1 MKKLLYFIATHMR
14 VARFALHIRYQ
25 LRAFPARVPGLR
37 RAPRSEQVDAGA
49 LWDDAGHP
57 AGGPRRSA
65 GTLLGT
71 VRLTGESGKNRV
83 CRNFQDQTGAVLLPQ
98 LRSLRCTFVVSLYC
112 PEGFNSSSHCF
123 GGILMVLEATEH
135 NLGNLLILST
145 TN

>member
-1 MKKLLYFIATHMR
+1 MYFGDDNPELIAFEELETTYTKNDN
-14 VARFALHIRYQ
+14 VLFI
-25 LRAFPARVPGLR
+25 V
-37 RAPRSEQVDAGA
+37 APRSEQVDAGA
-49 LWDDAGHP
+49 LWDDAGHA

-123 GGILMVLEATEH
+123 GGILMMSEAVFEY
-135 NLGNLLILST
+135 
-145 TN
+145 